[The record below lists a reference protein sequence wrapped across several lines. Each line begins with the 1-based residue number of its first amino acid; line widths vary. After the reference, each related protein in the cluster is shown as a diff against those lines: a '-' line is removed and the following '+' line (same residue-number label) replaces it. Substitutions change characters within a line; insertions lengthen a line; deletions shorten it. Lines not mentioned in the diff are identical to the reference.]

1 MITHKSEKEL
11 AFLHDLFV
19 ATDWGE
25 RFATLIDEHVTLPE
39 KGRGLYLG
47 CGTGGHAIA
56 LQERSEKLKLL
67 CIDEHEEYVELAR
80 SKATAVKDTAEF
92 RRGSLDQLPFP
103 ENEFDIVIGDAS
115 LLPSQRIRAMFD
127 EMVRVAK
134 AGATVALILPT
145 ASSFGEFFSI
155 YWEVLHNCGLV
166 RHEPDVENLITE
178 LPTVSDME
186 DLAERIGLEEVA
198 SWSRIEE
205 FEFDSGERF
214 LNSPLISD
222 FLLKR
227 WLESIPE
234 DSRECVRE
242 AISGAVNEDRNEG
255 EFTFSVKAT
264 LVRGHKGRS
273 H

>member
-1 MITHKSEKEL
+1 MITQKSEKEL

-25 RFATLIDEHVTLPE
+25 RFATLIDEHVELPE

-56 LQERSEKLKLL
+56 LQECSEKLKFL

-80 SKATAVKDTAEF
+80 SKATAIKDAAEF
-92 RRGSLDQLPFP
+92 REGRLDQLPFAD
-103 ENEFDIVIGDAS
+103 NEFDFVIGDAS
-115 LLPSQRIRAMFD
+115 LLPSQKIPAMFS
-127 EMVRVAK
+127 EMARVGT

-155 YWEVLHNCGLV
+155 YWEVLHNCGLL
-166 RHEPDVENLITE
+166 RHESNVENLITE
-178 LPTVSDME
+178 LPTVSEME

-205 FEFDSGERF
+205 FEFDSGEQF

-234 DSRECVRE
+234 DSRECVQE

-264 LVRGHKGRS
+264 LVRGRKGRS

>member
-1 MITHKSEKEL
+1 MSTHKSEKEL

-56 LQERSEKLKLL
+56 LQERSEKFRLR
-67 CIDEHEEYVELAR
+67 CIDEHQEYIELAR
-80 SKATAVKDTAEF
+80 SKAAAIKDAAEF
-92 RRGSLDQLPFP
+92 HHGRLDQLPFP
-103 ENEFDIVIGDAS
+103 DNEFDFVIGDAS
-115 LLPSQRIRAMFD
+115 LLPSQRIPAMFS
-127 EMVRVAK
+127 EMARVA
-134 AGATVALILPT
+134 APNATVALILPT

-155 YWEVLHNCGLV
+155 YWEVLHNCGFV
-166 RHEPDVENLITE
+166 QHESEVENLITE

-186 DLAERIGLEEVA
+186 DLAERIGLEDIA

-205 FEFDSGERF
+205 FEFDSGEQF

-242 AISGAVNEDRNEG
+242 EISGAVNEDRNEG

-264 LVRGHKGRS
+264 LVRGRKGRS